1 MKRSKIK
8 KEKYIHS
15 RDDQKSAV
23 GKISDA
29 VSPVI
34 NEMDGKPISGGG
46 YTHNTHTHTHT
57 QTPIENSNASQNRN
71 LPGVTPII

>member
-34 NEMDGKPISGGG
+34 NEMDGKPISGRG
-46 YTHNTHTHTHT
+46 YTHNTHTHTHKRPLKT
-57 QTPIENSNASQNRN
+57 VMPVKIEIYQV
-71 LPGVTPII
+71 LHL

>member
-34 NEMDGKPISGGG
+34 NEMDGKPVSGRG

-57 QTPIENSNASQNRN
+57 HKRPLKTVMPVKIEIYQV
-71 LPGVTPII
+71 LHL